1 MLDNGEG
8 LLQWQLKVCVS
19 KAKIA
24 VNLEMIAISKL
35 EFRCS
40 SNNISHLQLLH
51 VHRLCA
57 IIYISSNIYYSCYR

>member
-8 LLQWQLKVCVS
+8 LLPRQLKVCVS

-35 EFRCS
+35 EFR
-40 SNNISHLQLLH
+40 
-51 VHRLCA
+51 
-57 IIYISSNIYYSCYR
+57 